1 VIETDKKKNEAHT
14 SKSGEIQ
21 PHTQSAPAE
30 VPAGIKSQQADSVEK
45 TEEEPLEKALK
56 EASDNRDRWLRAT
69 AELENF
75 KKRSAQDRSR
85 YIKYRNEELLRDL
98 LPVQDNLERAIKA
111 SSRTEQSSTVIDG
124 VKMVAGMLN
133 EVMERHGVKEIEAMG
148 KPFDPQFHEAIAR
161 LPDPSKAPNT
171 VMDEMEKGY
180 MYHDRLLRPSRVV
193 VSEKVNVEE

>member
-1 VIETDKKKNEAHT
+1 MIETENKTETHA

-21 PHTQSAPAE
+21 RHAPSAPVE
-30 VPAGIKSQQADSVEK
+30 VLDSSKSREDDSLEK

-56 EASDNRDRWLRAT
+56 ESSENRDRWLRAT

-98 LPVQDNLERAIKA
+98 LPVQDNLERAINA
-111 SSRTEQSSTVIDG
+111 SSKTEQSSTVLDG
-124 VKMVAGMLN
+124 VKMVAGMLK

-161 LPDPSKAPNT
+161 LPDPSRAPNT
-171 VMDEMEKGY
+171 VIDQMEKGY
-180 MYHDRLLRPSRVV
+180 MYHDRLLRPTRVV
-193 VSEKVNVEE
+193 VSEKVGVEE